1 MLYDFLE
8 ISRTSGVP
16 VSRQIYEGTRA
27 AILTGKLEEG
37 TRLPSIRV
45 ASAELGVSRTTV
57 ETAYNRLC
65 DGGYAA
71 SRPQKG
77 YFVKKTALARESRQ
91 REARDTEAAKY
102 DFTSKSVDL
111 SAADIDVWRKHV
123 RAALKCEP
131 DIVSYGSP
139 RGEKLL
145 RNALSEYSYTA
156 RGVIASPDNIIVG
169 AGTQTLLILL
179 CRILDRDSV
188 IGMKSGFRH
197 AERIFSDFGF
207 KVYRV
212 LSEDAADVENELE
225 RAHVTV
231 YMDLPS
237 VRPRTS
243 PQQEKIYRA
252 HLLRWVNGGDRYIIE
267 DDYNGELKYRA
278 RPVPA
283 MQGLDTGKIIYMGSF
298 SKLLLPSVRI
308 AYMALAPDMAGKLI
322 KNLDGYNQTASKIE
336 QLALAGYIR
345 HGQLERHLRKLRKI
359 YSAKSSTMLDE
370 LTKYEG
376 VASALV
382 LESSLAVVA
391 EIETEK
397 SASELKECLKRAGV
411 LVADPERTDRGFR
424 FELSFAGMDMGDIG
438 EAVKCLM
445 TAVK

>member
-139 RGEKLL
+139 RGEELL

-212 LSEDAADVENELE
+212 L
-225 RAHVTV
+225 
-231 YMDLPS
+231 
-237 VRPRTS
+237 
-243 PQQEKIYRA
+243 
-252 HLLRWVNGGDRYIIE
+252 
-267 DDYNGELKYRA
+267 
-278 RPVPA
+278 
-283 MQGLDTGKIIYMGSF
+283 
-298 SKLLLPSVRI
+298 
-308 AYMALAPDMAGKLI
+308 
-322 KNLDGYNQTASKIE
+322 
-336 QLALAGYIR
+336 
-345 HGQLERHLRKLRKI
+345 
-359 YSAKSSTMLDE
+359 
-370 LTKYEG
+370 
-376 VASALV
+376 
-382 LESSLAVVA
+382 
-391 EIETEK
+391 
-397 SASELKECLKRAGV
+397 
-411 LVADPERTDRGFR
+411 
-424 FELSFAGMDMGDIG
+424 
-438 EAVKCLM
+438 
-445 TAVK
+445 